1 MDGST
6 RELGLQNA
14 AYTLLQEKDG
24 IRVAR
29 VWRQGAPYI
38 IKFFQ
43 AADFAGKSQ
52 ITGFW
57 LRWACPR

>member
-1 MDGST
+1 MDEAWMEAL
-6 RELGLQNA
+6 RELGLQNC

-38 IKFFQ
+38 
-43 AADFAGKSQ
+43 KSD
-52 ITGFW
+52 
-57 LRWACPR
+57 RSHVVM